1 MNGNWKQPEN
11 QEDSNHMDNARQ
23 ELMREAFGMST
34 PKEPPINEPAQKVL
48 KEVYGVAPPA
58 NNPQPKGSY
67 YFTRGFPLA
76 GDFVIVLTPHLELFF
91 GVIIELDRDG
101 IFLANACRLHPRVER
116 REEDKKLLCLGRT
129 DEKAI
134 VISTVTRVPSYNYNI
149 KRPHILLIAQCTFQ
163 GAADILALAADRECE
178 Q

>member
-1 MNGNWKQPEN
+1 
-11 QEDSNHMDNARQ
+11 MDNARQ